1 MHQELTVPGGP
12 SGKAPSTL
20 SSALTPSVTAVLAA
34 STIADVTASS
44 STMVS
49 CAASRAAA
57 ALQAASAAD
66 SVCGCPHSSGGS
78 CCAPCCGCCP
88 ASGRACNARHNTARR
103 SVRGAR
109 GKRGG
114 RIAVAPL
121 RLVRFCDSV
130 ERPFRGMP
138 PQARWRPPHASRGR
152 RGEAAASAFGVARAC
167 ARCSLLCASC
177 SLAEAC
183 YSMSAHNAG
192 VSGTLV
198 RPQHTS
204 TATLSGCAG
213 KGEELPRQ
221 CRCS

>member
-130 ERPFRGMP
+130 ARPLSWN
-138 PQARWRPPHASRGR
+138 A
-152 RGEAAASAFGVARAC
+152 AAASTAAGPARFPRAPRRGRGECFQGRKGVRA
-167 ARCSLLCASC
+167 LL
-177 SLAEAC
+177 
-183 YSMSAHNAG
+183 
-192 VSGTLV
+192 
-198 RPQHTS
+198 
-204 TATLSGCAG
+204 TALRKLFIG
-213 KGEELPRQ
+213 
-221 CRCS
+221 